1 MPMRIPD
8 AGNPYSVDIDISNPT
23 RTDVGLTEE
32 PRVQNSVM
40 NAFTGAVQGVGSLVE
55 ATQKWKAHVDNTQS
69 MDLINE
75 LNDKVKDIRNNP
87 ETGYL
92 TLEGK
97 NAIVR
102 PSGKSLNDEVRETFN
117 LYREEILAK
126 AGNPDV
132 RARVQQFA
140 NDAYTSLDNDVK
152 AHIIKQNN
160 IYSES
165 VQQKNISNAVQLAL
179 TGKPEESAAAFQ
191 LVRDYTI
198 EKANKLGLEPDLI
211 KTMSPLHKQ
220 YVWDALDE
228 GNLREAERRLKLAV
242 DKGEM
247 SGPDIHSLKK
257 AIKREKDAIAK
268 KYAQENAIKQ
278 FTVQNTPEATLR
290 SVLEPELKRKISDE
304 EIQEATDLAGG
315 NSVVA
320 GRILA
325 VGIDNYKKAVDEAE
339 RSGKPIDLKEKN
351 EILKKVDGVLGY
363 KLVAVSGGNIE
374 GLTQMFLEK
383 YPGMDYF
390 TARSAAIKASNQNKA
405 IQAAKMN
412 DAAEGVK
419 IAMDYIKEGKPIN
432 DLPASVKNKLP
443 YEYYRSLQT
452 YQERKDAGSL
462 ATNWNEYWDLM
473 TNKDLLKSYSD
484 MEWSTKAKDF
494 DEKTYKELTERRQ
507 GIANGQVIDV
517 NKSNTKAMVQTALE
531 AQGILG
537 VKGTEQKQV
546 AGFVLNTV
554 VEEISQNQA
563 LLNGGHPFTQ
573 EEVNRRV
580 ADMLKTKLTIPKF
593 FFWTGYSTAGD
604 AASGKPVEMTDEL
617 EEVFNEGLLV
627 QGIGAT
633 NPAQRTNLWL
643 EIKLRPNQ
651 QMKPNVA
658 SAMRA
663 KIFDLNPKFVADYS
677 ADYRQLKGQE
687 PTSEDIV
694 RAYIAEFE

>member
-8 AGNPYSVDIDISNPT
+8 AGNPYSVNVDISKPM
-23 RTDVGLTEE
+23 TDNVGLTEE
-32 PRVQNSVM
+32 PRVQNSM
-40 NAFTGAVQGVGSLVE
+40 LGAVDGLAKSTMAVAE
-55 ATQKWKAHVDNTQS
+55 AGQRWKSIIDNTQT
-69 MDLINE
+69 MDLINQ
-75 LNDKVKDIRNNP
+75 LNDRIKDLRDNP

-92 TLEGK
+92 KLEGK

-102 PSGKSLNDEVRETFN
+102 PSGKSLSDEMRESFN
-117 LYREEILAK
+117 LHRDEILGM
-126 AGNPDV
+126 AGNADV
-132 RARVQQFA
+132 RLRLQRYAD
-140 NDAYTSLDNDVK
+140 DAYKSFDNDVK
-152 AHIIKQNN
+152 AHVVKQNT

-179 TGKPEESAAAFQ
+179 TGKPEESAAAFD
-191 LVRDYTI
+191 LVRTYVVNN
-198 EKANKLGLEPDLI
+198 ANLHGTEPNLI

-228 GNLREAERRLKLAV
+228 GNFREAERRMKLAV

-278 FTVQNTPEATLR
+278 FTTQNTPEATLR

-593 FFWTGYSTAGD
+593 FFWTGDSTAGD